1 MPRFRFVSVEADG
14 DYVLVH
20 TVVTFGPLE
29 HPISVRLT
37 EDDAQTLI
45 GKVQAA
51 IARLNRTRLPS
62 GLASR

>member
-1 MPRFRFVSVEADG
+1 MARFRFVNVEADG
-14 DYVLVH
+14 EYVLVH
-20 TVVTFGPLE
+20 VVVTFGPLE

-51 IARLNRTRLPS
+51 IARLGRTRLPA
-62 GLASR
+62 GAAR